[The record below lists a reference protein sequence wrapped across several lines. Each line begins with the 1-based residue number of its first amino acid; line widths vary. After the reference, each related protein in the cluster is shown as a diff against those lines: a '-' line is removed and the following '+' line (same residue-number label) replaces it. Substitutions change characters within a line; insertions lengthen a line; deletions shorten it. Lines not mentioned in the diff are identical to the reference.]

1 MNIFMPYTCWNEVRS
16 TKAAWIR
23 IGFYLVSSRM
33 RFRRGPAAAQLILL
47 RRMAVHGGHAVPV
60 LEQGIGGGRRVA
72 LMAAVDGR
80 KLGMAGVETV
90 RRIAGRGPRVLVSGI
105 ERPAGQIAGIGEI
118 LGLDS
123 GLLLLLL

>member
-1 MNIFMPYTCWNEVRS
+1 
-16 TKAAWIR
+16 
-23 IGFYLVSSRM
+23 M

-47 RRMAVHGGHAVPV
+47 RRMAVHGGHAMHA
-60 LEQGIGGGRRVA
+60 LEQGIGGRRVA

-80 KLGMAGVETV
+80 KLRMSPGVETV

-105 ERPAGQIAGIGEI
+105 ERPAGQIARIGGI

-123 GLLLLLL
+123 GLLLQLL